1 MSFLS
6 LQEIGTDVNLD
17 RDSGSIVSTLIGIE
31 QDRKIE
37 SGIQSIVL
45 MSALFLTHETH

>member
-6 LQEIGTDVNLD
+6 LQKEIGTDVNLD

-31 QDRKIE
+31 QDKKNRVRDTE
-37 SGIQSIVL
+37 YCFDVSTFSI
-45 MSALFLTHETH
+45 T

>member
-6 LQEIGTDVNLD
+6 LQKEIGTDVNLD

-31 QDRKIE
+31 QDKKRVRDTE
-37 SGIQSIVL
+37 YCFDVSTFSN
-45 MSALFLTHETH
+45 A